1 MADESVIEVVRDF
14 SRKVLAEFAPRYIV
28 LFGSHAY
35 GVPHEYSDIDVG
47 VVFSGLTERR
57 FPIAS
62 RLCLLAM
69 DVDTRVEPVVL
80 DTNNDKIGFAREV
93 LRKGIILYDSS
104 NP

>member
-1 MADESVIEVVRDF
+1 MADKSIIELVRRF
-14 SRKVLAEFAPRYIV
+14 SDKAREAYNPRYIV

-35 GVPHEYSDIDVG
+35 GTPHEYSDIDVG

-69 DVDTRVEPVVL
+69 DVDMRMEPVVL
-80 DTNNDKIGFAREV
+80 DTENDASGFAREV
-93 LRKGIILYDSS
+93 LKKGIILYDSS